1 MGEDPRLAKSALRR
15 ALLQARRALPVAERT
30 RLAAGV
36 CARLIR
42 LSVVMQARHLGAY
55 AAIGGE
61 VDPAPAVDLVRSLGA
76 ATYFPAGDPGALRLR
91 AASRHELVPGPQG
104 IPYPP
109 DGAPELDA
117 ADAATVL
124 LIPGVGFTPDG
135 RRLGRG
141 AGEYDRLLIRYPAA
155 LRIGIACEMQLV
167 PELPDEPWDQRVHL
181 LVTEARLFANPGSP
195 AHPSKE
201 KLP

>member
-15 ALLQARRALPVAERT
+15 ALLQARRALPDAERT

-42 LSVVMQARHLGAY
+42 LGVLMQARHLGTY

-61 VDPAPAVDLVRSLGA
+61 IDPAPAVDLVRSLGA
-76 ATYFPAGDPGALRLR
+76 ITYYPAGEPGELRLL
-91 AASRHELVPGPQG
+91 AASRHELSPGTYGTPQPAG
-104 IPYPP
+104 
-109 DGAPELDA
+109 GPEL
-117 ADAATVL
+117 ADGGSSVVL
-124 LIPGVGFTPDG
+124 VPGVGFTPDG

-141 AGEYDRLLIRYPAA
+141 AGEYDRLLTRYPAA

-167 PELPDEPWDQRVHL
+167 PELPEEPWDRRMHL
-181 LVTEARLFANPGSP
+181 VVTEARLLANAGTP
-195 AHPSKE
+195 AHPPKE
-201 KLP
+201 NHP

>member
-15 ALLQARRALPVAERT
+15 ALLQARRALPDAERT

-42 LSVVMQARHLGAY
+42 LSVVMQARHLGSY

-61 VDPAPAVDLVRSLGA
+61 VDPAPAVELVRSLGA
-76 ATYFPAGDPGALRLR
+76 TTYYPSGDPGALRLQ
-91 AASRHELVPGPQG
+91 AAARHELVPGPHG
-104 IPYPP
+104 VPVPV
-109 DGAPELDA
+109 DGAGLDA
-117 ADAATVL
+117 AAPATVVL
-124 LIPGVGFTPDG
+124 VPGVGFTPDG

-167 PELPDEPWDQRVHL
+167 PALPDEPWDQRVHL
-181 LVTEARLFANPGSP
+181 VVTEARLFASQGSP

-201 KLP
+201 NHP

>member
-15 ALLQARRALPVAERT
+15 ALLQARRALPEAERT

-42 LSVVMQARHLGAY
+42 LSVVMQARHLAAY

-76 ATYFPAGDPGALRLR
+76 TTYYPAGDPGALRLL
-91 AASRHELVPGPQG
+91 AASRHELVTGPQG
-104 IPYPP
+104 IPCPT
-109 DGAPELDA
+109 DGAELA
-117 ADAATVL
+117 ATDAATVL
-124 LIPGVGFTPDG
+124 LVPGVGFTPDG

-181 LVTEARLFANPGSP
+181 LVTEARLFASLGPP

-201 KLP
+201 NHP